1 MADDAPDPQRLIKL
15 ARQTLSSAERRKKFR
30 RIDFLDTPWWY
41 PTQLAFFAAGSTG
54 VHQRLIYGGSQSG
67 KTTCCAAEVAW
78 HLTGEYPSFWAGKR
92 FNKPIR
98 VWCVGESVVL
108 VRDTVQRKL
117 CSEEGEFG
125 SGTIPLES
133 FTKRPIMVPGGTGAI
148 DTIFVRHATD
158 GKADGTS
165 TLTFKTFEMRRER
178 LQSESIDLVWVD
190 ERPDEQIY
198 SELLARTSAT
208 DGHLLVSYTPI
219 GEGGAAGIT
228 YRFLVEAS
236 SDRAPFRITGT
247 EAKHITAERREVLAP
262 SYSDAERETRLE
274 GTPQLGAGPVF
285 PLELLPSVIKTFD
298 ANALPSWARHCV
310 GIDFGFAGG
319 FAAVL
324 IAWAH
329 DTGDIW
335 VIDSFMMQQSSALYH
350 VQRIHS
356 MTQGLRIP
364 IAWPH
369 DGHVHDKGSGLA
381 LAQQYKGFGANMLP
395 SHAINYGA
403 DDYRVEPGLQE
414 IREAMFCGKLHIA
427 GHNTELIEEMR
438 HYHRDEDF
446 KVVKQK
452 DHLIDAFRYA
462 LMMRRSGKPKLEC
475 EGVGFGSMPY
485 AGHRPER
492 RGEPQMARGIAGQD
506 WDIFTGQS
514 LRE

>member
-1 MADDAPDPQRLIKL
+1 MP
-15 ARQTLSSAERRKKFR
+15 SA
-30 RIDFLDTPWWY
+30 
-41 PTQLAFFAAGSTG
+41 
-54 VHQRLIYGGSQSG
+54 
-67 KTTCCAAEVAW
+67 
-78 HLTGEYPSFWAGKR
+78 
-92 FNKPIR
+92 
-98 VWCVGESVVL
+98 
-108 VRDTVQRKL
+108 
-117 CSEEGEFG
+117 
-125 SGTIPLES
+125 
-133 FTKRPIMVPGGTGAI
+133 
-148 DTIFVRHATD
+148 
-158 GKADGTS
+158 
-165 TLTFKTFEMRRER
+165 
-178 LQSESIDLVWVD
+178 
-190 ERPDEQIY
+190 RPDW
-198 SELLARTSAT
+198 
-208 DGHLLVSYTPI
+208 
-219 GEGGAAGIT
+219 
-228 YRFLVEAS
+228 
-236 SDRAPFRITGT
+236 
-247 EAKHITAERREVLAP
+247 
-262 SYSDAERETRLE
+262 
-274 GTPQLGAGPVF
+274 PQLGAGPVF
-285 PLELLPSVIKTFD
+285 PLELLPSVISAFD

-369 DGHVHDKGSGLA
+369 DGHVHDKGSGFA

-395 SHAINYGA
+395 SHATNYGA

-414 IREAMFCGKLHIA
+414 IRELMFCGKLHIA

-462 LMMRRSGKPKLEC
+462 LMMRRSGRPRLEC
-475 EGVGFGSMPY
+475 DGVGYGNMPY

-492 RGEPQMARGIAGQD
+492 RSEPQMARGIAGQD